1 MQTSLVETLALG
13 YFKRRFGE
21 QLVELQ
27 GSEIYRLR
35 QLHRR
40 VFLQFFT
47 RLRVGQELLYIGG
60 REQLGLFEDVGGVFR
75 IVALVF
81 LIYFLENIGQI
92 LRGDTLFGD
101 SHHRAQ
107 HFLVER
113 RLIILEEGADAVFH
127 IDFAL
132 VGRRAFGVKAIYH
145 DGEAGDFRSV
155 HQRLAE
161 VGHGV
166 HVFAGRGVAVL
177 QEVEY
182 FAVFLLSRSIFCY
195 PIGESLLLSLLA
207 GNYVEAG
214 KSLVHT
220 DGVLPIVRAAG
231 ILRGILDTD
240 GIAGRHRL
248 GPDVLL
254 DSAHFDTR
262 FVAVL
267 DALLNAPRREIA
279 VRAAGETNCHRVVL
293 LLIALERD
301 FGNELRLVRL
311 VVGAIFRRLV
321 LSVGIDTEHGE
332 VYRMPGPHPVVRIPT
347 ELTHGRR
354 RGKHHAHIAEDIVS
368 YQVILI
374 VGIEGD
380 DIRTLELIRPDG
392 VAEHLTD
399 RIGCRHTLSLIRI
412 FLQLRHDAPGNIN
425 RLVQIADG

>member
-60 REQLGLFEDVGGVFR
+60 REQLGLFEDVGGIFR

-92 LRGDTLFGD
+92 LRGDTFFGD
-101 SHHRAQ
+101 SHHGTQ
-107 HFLVER
+107 HFLVEC
-113 RLIILEEGADAVFH
+113 RLIIFEEGADAVFH

-166 HVFAGRGVAVL
+166 HIFAGRGVTIL

-182 FAVFLLSRSIFCY
+182 FAIFLLSRSIFCY
-195 PIGESLLLSLLA
+195 PIGKSLLLSLLA

-267 DALLNAPRREIA
+267 DALLNAPRREVA
-279 VRAAGETNCHRVVL
+279 VRAAGETDCHRVVL
-293 LLIALERD
+293 LLIALERN
-301 FGNELRLVRL
+301 FGDELRLVRL

-332 VYRMPGPHPVVRIPT
+332 VYRVPRPHPVVRIPT
-347 ELTHGRR
+347 ELPHRRR
-354 RGKHHAHIAEDIVS
+354 RGKHHADIAEDIVGN
-368 YQVILI
+368 QVILVI
-374 VGIEGD
+374 RVERN
-380 DIRTLELIRPDG
+380 DISTLKLACPDG
-392 VAEHLTD
+392 IAEHLPD
-399 RIGCRHTLSLIRI
+399 GIGCCHTLRLIRI
-412 FLQLRHDAPGNIN
+412 FLQLRHDASGYIN
-425 RLVQIADG
+425 RFIQVADG